1 MTAEI
6 ADAST
11 LPPLT
16 VKAQACLE
24 GISFTPIYDI
34 LMEGSVID
42 VMNAG
47 LQELLN
53 GTKTPEALAEEI
65 QFEQDML

>member
-1 MTAEI
+1 
-6 ADAST
+6 
-11 LPPLT
+11 
-16 VKAQACLE
+16 
-24 GISFTPIYDI
+24 
-34 LMEGSVID
+34 
-42 VMNAG
+42 MNAG